1 MAVSPKRIAFLALT
15 AAAISGAGALAF
27 WPGRVP
33 VDVGTVG
40 RGPIRETV
48 DGTGRTRV
56 RDRFVVSAPVLGHL
70 ERVAL
75 RPGDCAKAG
84 EVVAVLRPTASAP
97 LDARTRSEARARVAA
112 ARAAL
117 EEARAS
123 AERSRVEAAQANR
136 DLARTRTLASGGS
149 APASDVERAEAASQ
163 AWAQEADRAEHA
175 VHRAAG
181 ELEAARAALAGASAR
196 GGERVPL
203 RAPAEGRVL
212 TVLRESEGP
221 IAAGTP
227 ILELGDCRSLEVE
240 VELLTTQAVRVPP
253 GAPVEVVRWG
263 GEGVLSGQVRR
274 VEPAAF
280 TKISALG
287 VEEQRVLVIVDPT
300 GEGWDRLGDG
310 FSLEARVVVAA
321 REDALLVPASALFRK
336 GDRWATFVVEG
347 GRARLREVT
356 IAEQGESQAAIA
368 SGLAEDERVVLHPTD
383 ALGEGT
389 RVQAR

>member
-1 MAVSPKRIAFLALT
+1 
-15 AAAISGAGALAF
+15 
-27 WPGRVP
+27 
-33 VDVGTVG
+33 
-40 RGPIRETV
+40 
-48 DGTGRTRV
+48 
-56 RDRFVVSAPVLGHL
+56 
-70 ERVAL
+70 
-75 RPGDCAKAG
+75 
-84 EVVAVLRPTASAP
+84 
-97 LDARTRSEARARVAA
+97 
-112 ARAAL
+112 
-117 EEARAS
+117 
-123 AERSRVEAAQANR
+123 
-136 DLARTRTLASGGS
+136 
-149 APASDVERAEAASQ
+149 
-163 AWAQEADRAEHA
+163 
-175 VHRAAG
+175 
-181 ELEAARAALAGASAR
+181 
-196 GGERVPL
+196 
-203 RAPAEGRVL
+203 
-212 TVLRESEGP
+212 
-221 IAAGTP
+221 
-227 ILELGDCRSLEVE
+227 
-240 VELLTTQAVRVPP
+240 
-253 GAPVEVVRWG
+253 VEVVRWG

-321 REDALLVPASALFRK
+321 REDALLVPASALFRR